1 MKPSYNILYLFCI
14 CIILLIFTHVS
25 KQPVSINK
33 WCILLTTCVNRKSQ
47 TPEQRK
53 EILSI
58 YQRSINDWLTK
69 TTLPICVVDSSD
81 YAFNEFLGTR
91 LIVVHYM
98 CKETG
103 SSTICESMSI
113 LYALEHSK
121 ELKRYENI
129 VKITGRYY
137 IPNMKETLEN
147 IPYSYD
153 LYLQAT
159 RTPDLQNSEVFGF
172 KQHLG
177 KAIFTPLA
185 DKTDTLT
192 MEESIWNTSHTDKY
206 TSYVLPYLQNI
217 YKVAR
222 GGDKLVVDP
231 L

>member
-1 MKPSYNILYLFCI
+1 MKALGNIICLCILCMLVLLFLY
-14 CIILLIFTHVS
+14 VN
-25 KQPVSINK
+25 KQDNK
-33 WCILLTTCVNRKSQ
+33 NRWFILLTTCVNRKSQ
-47 TPEQRK
+47 TQEEK
-53 EILSI
+53 EKLLTI
-58 YQRSINDWLTK
+58 YRRSISDWLTK
-69 TTLPICVVDSSD
+69 TTLPICIVDSSD
-81 YAFNEFLGTR
+81 YAFNEFANTR

-103 SSTICESMSI
+103 SSTISESMSI

-137 IPNMKETLEN
+137 IPNMKEILEN

-153 LYLQAT
+153 FYLQAT
-159 RTPDLQNSEVFGF
+159 RTPNLQNSEVFGF

-177 KAIFTPLA
+177 KTIFTPLA
-185 DKTDTLT
+185 DNVDTLT
-192 MEESIWNTSHTDKY
+192 MEELIWNTSHIDKY

-217 YKVAR
+217 YKVPR
-222 GGDKLVVDP
+222 GGDKQVIDP

>member
-1 MKPSYNILYLFCI
+1 MKAVGNIICLCILCMLVLLFLY
-14 CIILLIFTHVS
+14 V
-25 KQPVSINK
+25 NK
-33 WCILLTTCVNRKSQ
+33 RDNKNRWCILLTTCVNRKSQ
-47 TPEQRK
+47 TQEEK
-53 EILSI
+53 EKLLTI
-58 YQRSINDWLTK
+58 YRRSISDWLTK

-81 YAFNEFLGTR
+81 YAFNEFANTR

-103 SSTICESMSI
+103 SSTISESMSI

-153 LYLQAT
+153 FYLQAT
-159 RTPDLQNSEVFGF
+159 RTPNLQNSEVFGF

-177 KAIFTPLA
+177 KTIFTPLA
-185 DKTDTLT
+185 NNTDTLT
-192 MEESIWNTSHTDKY
+192 MEESIWNTSHIDKY

-217 YKVAR
+217 YKVPR
-222 GGDKLVVDP
+222 GGDKQVIDP